1 MNIARSIV
9 TLEQFIIERENEFS
23 FASGELSQLLRDIGL
38 AARIVNREV
47 NKAGLVDILGITG
60 DTNVQGEEVK
70 KLDIFA
76 NEQFIQAL
84 SAGGATCMIASEEN
98 EDFIKVDSPVSK
110 DAKYIV
116 LIDPLDG
123 SSNIDVNVSIGTIFS
138 IHRRDEAE
146 GEPGLKDCLQK
157 GIHQVA
163 AGYVIYGSSTM
174 LVYTTGFGVNGF
186 TLDPSIGE
194 FFLSHRNMQI
204 PDKVSSYSV
213 NEGNYFKFDYPVRR
227 YLAWIKEKDK
237 DSGRPYNARY
247 IGSMV
252 ADLHRIMLKGGIFLY
267 PALSDAPKGK
277 LRLLYEGNP
286 MAMIIEQAGGE
297 ASDGFGRILEI
308 EPTELHQR
316 TPIYMGSKKGVK
328 EIKQFLQGQVTD
340 ETANLLPKL
349 RYIQLAQNEPGM
361 QMIQAWDHDTLQ
373 GTSRLRKLLP
383 TTWFEPTGINV
394 QDEKGQTS
402 GVYKIR
408 EKITSY
414 HRVDFVAGLP
424 FEN

>member
-1 MNIARSIV
+1 MDIARSVV
-9 TLEQFIIERENEFS
+9 TLEQFIIEREGEFS

-60 DTNVQGEEVK
+60 DMNVQGEEVK

-76 NEQFIQAL
+76 NEQFIRAL

-98 EDFIKVDSPVSK
+98 EDFIKVDSPVSRN
-110 DAKYIV
+110 AKYIV
-116 LIDPLDG
+116 LMDPLDG

-138 IHRRDEAE
+138 IYRRDEEE
-146 GEPGLKDCLQK
+146 GEPGLKDCLQP
-157 GIHQVA
+157 GVNQVA

-204 PDKVSSYSV
+204 PNKVSSYSV

-227 YLAWIKEKDK
+227 FLAWIKEKDK
-237 DSGRPYNARY
+237 ESGRPYNARY

-252 ADLHRIMLKGGIFLY
+252 ADLHRILLKGGLFLY
-267 PALSDAPKGK
+267 PALEDAPKGK

-308 EPTELHQR
+308 QPTELHQR
-316 TPIYMGSKKGVK
+316 TPVYIGSKKGVA
-328 EIKQFLQGQVTD
+328 EIKSFLQGEMKAEVRQ
-340 ETANLLPKL
+340 LLT
-349 RYIQLAQNEPGM
+349 QLKYHHSSPEEPGM
-361 QMIQAWDHDTLQ
+361 QVIQAWDQPTLL
-373 GTSRLRKLLP
+373 GSSRLRKILP
-383 TTWFEPTGINV
+383 TTYFEPTGQNV
-394 QDEKGQTS
+394 TDEKGGIS
-402 GVYKIR
+402 GVYRIR

-414 HRVDFVAGLP
+414 HRVDFVAGEA
-424 FEN
+424 F